1 MRQNSSG
8 PQAQAPESYSEGLSA
23 TVWTSSQA
31 QAYDEARPRRLPSW
45 PGSTLW
51 CLKSTLT
58 SSLFSVP
65 PTPHRPLNLTSAFLS
80 PVLWVTADQRL
91 LGLLWF

>member
-31 QAYDEARPRRLPSW
+31 QAYDEARPRRLLSW

-51 CLKSTLT
+51 CLNSDQL
-58 SSLFSVP
+58 SVLSP
-65 PTPHRPLNLTSAFLS
+65 PHPPRPLNLTSAFLS

>member
-8 PQAQAPESYSEGLSA
+8 PQAQAPESYSEGLSVK
-23 TVWTSSQA
+23 VWTSSQA
-31 QAYDEARPRRLPSW
+31 QAYHEARPWRLLSW

-51 CLKSTLT
+51 CLKPTLT

-65 PTPHRPLNLTSAFLS
+65 PHRPLNLTSAFLS